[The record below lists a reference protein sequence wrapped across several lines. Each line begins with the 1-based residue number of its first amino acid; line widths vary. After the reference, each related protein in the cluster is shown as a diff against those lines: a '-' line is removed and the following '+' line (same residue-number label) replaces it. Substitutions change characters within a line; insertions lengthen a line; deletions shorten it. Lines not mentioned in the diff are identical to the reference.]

1 MYVYT
6 YVCVFLCMYVCVPM
20 YVYMY
25 VCTYVCMYVCTY
37 ACMQFLLP
45 DEGFD
50 LMGVGAPGSTDT
62 NKLPRRGGHDV
73 EACSLAL
80 EKSGLWWVR

>member
-1 MYVYT
+1 MCVSV
-6 YVCVFLCMYVCVPM
+6 YVCVYVFM

-25 VCTYVCMYVCTY
+25 VCTYVCTYV
-37 ACMQFLLP
+37 CMQFLLP

-50 LMGVGAPGSTDT
+50 LMGVGMPGSTDT